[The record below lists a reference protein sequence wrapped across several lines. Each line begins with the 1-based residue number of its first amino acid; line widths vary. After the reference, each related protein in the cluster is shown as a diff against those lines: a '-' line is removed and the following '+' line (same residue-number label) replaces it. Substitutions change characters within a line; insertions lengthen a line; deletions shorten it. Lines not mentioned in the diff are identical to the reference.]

1 MVEGRFASKVVQ
13 TALGCTELHKR
24 CVQEQGRFAS
34 KVVQTALGCTE
45 LHKRCVQKQGRFTSK
60 VVQTALGCTE
70 LHKRCVQEQGRFA
83 WKVVQTALGCTE
95 LHKRCVQEQSS
106 QSVKLSTN
114 LRLVPRLKSRGTYCH
129 FPIHFHREQLKMSFR
144 AIFVPK
150 FFFLVCGAIY
160 CGR

>member
-1 MVEGRFASKVVQ
+1 MVEGRFA
-13 TALGCTELHKR
+13 
-24 CVQEQGRFAS
+24 
-34 KVVQTALGCTE
+34 
-45 LHKRCVQKQGRFTSK
+45 SK

-150 FFFLVCGAIY
+150 FFFSGMWRHLLWQMNKDVFNLPTAFILWLFLHFEGGGAVGSSETSVPVCCCPPPNRPYA
-160 CGR
+160 